1 MRVFDL
7 SLRHKIPLW
16 GSALIVASILAVSV
30 ALMFRAY
37 DDLRADLFTSSESL
51 GRTLAKTLFP
61 ALLHDDLWRAF
72 EIVQAPFQAGT
83 QPNPLAADI
92 IFVANE
98 AREIVVAS
106 DPKRLPTLARLD
118 ELAGDFRR
126 LGMAMREKPVVI
138 TRDFD
143 LPDSANYYVAVPLAE
158 AERQIGT
165 LFIGHSREAFRA
177 RFLDLILRG
186 LTIGALVVAVLLPI
200 NWYWGRRTAEPL
212 VELADGMAAL
222 VQGRPA
228 PVPAAD
234 RYAWHDELGRLFT
247 AYREAAQA
255 LNEKAMLERE
265 MLHSERLA
273 AVGRLAAGIAHEV
286 NNPLGGML
294 MAIDNLK
301 QRGPLDPA
309 TAKTVSLL
317 ERGLQQ
323 VAEIVGALL
332 VEARV
337 TRRELSR
344 HDFDDLH
351 TLIEPQAAKKQV
363 ALDWNVNLPETLALP
378 AGVVRQVVINLLLN
392 ALQAAPEG
400 GWARL
405 SATLR
410 GNVLEIEVANSG
422 GPLPAEVRSHLFEPF
437 VSGREGGHGLGL
449 WVTYQTVVQSGGR
462 IEARDENGEVSF
474 LVTLPLEQTSA

>member
-1 MRVFDL
+1 
-7 SLRHKIPLW
+7 
-16 GSALIVASILAVSV
+16 
-30 ALMFRAY
+30 
-37 DDLRADLFTSSESL
+37 
-51 GRTLAKTLFP
+51 
-61 ALLHDDLWRAF
+61 
-72 EIVQAPFQAGT
+72 
-83 QPNPLAADI
+83 
-92 IFVANE
+92 
-98 AREIVVAS
+98 
-106 DPKRLPTLARLD
+106 
-118 ELAGDFRR
+118 
-126 LGMAMREKPVVI
+126 
-138 TRDFD
+138 
-143 LPDSANYYVAVPLAE
+143 
-158 AERQIGT
+158 
-165 LFIGHSREAFRA
+165 
-177 RFLDLILRG
+177 
-186 LTIGALVVAVLLPI
+186 
-200 NWYWGRRTAEPL
+200 
-212 VELADGMAAL
+212 MAAL

-234 RYAWHDELGRLFT
+234 HYAWHDELGRLFA

-363 ALDWNVNLPETLALP
+363 ALDWNVNLPEKLALP

-410 GNVLEIEVANSG
+410 GNALEIEVANSG